1 MVVKD
6 VDEKSF
12 DAEVLK
18 SKMPVIVDLWAPW
31 CGPCR
36 IYGPIIDE
44 ISNEYE
50 NKVKFVKVNVD
61 ENEGLAAKYNIES
74 IPTTLFMQNG
84 GIKAMRVGTAPK
96 EDLKKWINSYI

>member
-1 MVVKD
+1 MAVKD

-12 DAEVLK
+12 DEEVLK

-36 IYGPIIDE
+36 IYSPIIDDV
-44 ISNEYE
+44 SKDYE

-61 ENEGLAAKYNIES
+61 ENENLAGKYNVES
-74 IPTTLFMQNG
+74 IPTTLLIQNG
-84 GIKAMRVGTAPK
+84 NIKAMRVGTAPK
-96 EDLKKWINSYI
+96 EDLKKWINGYL